1 MKYLLVENFAG
12 QTVPFI
18 FPSTVDHS
26 DMREQLPYGQVIA
39 CGSVSMGPNGFVCS
53 GGNKELGLQSR
64 GAEDAAIIAQALSQ
78 N

>member
-26 DMREQLPYGQVIA
+26 DMREQLPYEQVIA
-39 CGSVSMGPNGFVCS
+39 CGTLVMQGDGFVCS
-53 GGNKELGLQSR
+53 GGNKELGVQSR
-64 GAEDAAIIAQALSQ
+64 GEEDAAIIAAALRQ
-78 N
+78 K

>member
-26 DMREQLPYGQVIA
+26 DMREQLPYGQVVA
-39 CGSVSMGPNGFVCS
+39 CGYVALGPNGFVCS
-53 GGNKELGLQSR
+53 GGNKELGVQSR
-64 GAEDAAIIAQALSQ
+64 GDEDATIIAAALRQA
-78 N
+78 

>member
-26 DMREQLPYGQVIA
+26 DMREQLPYGQVVA
-39 CGSVSMGPNGFVCS
+39 CGSVHMEAGGFVCS
-53 GGNKELGLQSR
+53 GGNKELGVQSR
-64 GAEDAAIIAQALSQ
+64 GAEDAAIIEQALSQ